1 MAWTFGET
9 WTPDEYD
16 LRGIV
21 GMDGNANWLLGVN
34 REEFLDRDDQTLVP
48 FLVVAD
54 EAFARVLTDMIAL
67 VRDTEP
73 GLEDVLL
80 IEVRAGDDDA
90 FISEGEIYPLL
101 ANLAFFVAAVDF
113 DGLKEFRE
121 AAKTI
126 ILSSPSPVFQGMKE
140 RLILPV
146 PKFSVPPGGWPD
158 DTVITGVM
166 DDGIAFAHERFRDDP
181 ASTRIY
187 GIWDQSLPFD
197 PLNPGFGSAFLRKE
211 DIDGQL
217 GKDED
222 HIYRDTGL
230 IDHRNRKH
238 KAAAWRRAHGTHV
251 LDVAAGFPMSDG
263 RTNRPILAVNLPT
276 AIIAQTLGRY
286 LDWYLFVGGY
296 LILRWARQIFDSG
309 APERRVVIN
318 ASFGHHSGPHDGTS
332 LFDQLFTVLAAIRP
346 QEPFHLVVP
355 AGNSHMSQCYAEVDM
370 SDGPIEFDWM
380 VLPNDMS
387 ASFFEAWLPV
397 GGPGHQL
404 VLKIVTPDGV
414 GHTIQDIPGDVVV
427 LRDQAGTAVGLAQ
440 SKRRFGRFTLRVD
453 IQPTDRFSPT
463 SRPVSPSG
471 RWHLT
476 FQPGEKSLEEPVHVW
491 NQRDESLYGYPRRAR
506 QSYFIHRDFVRT
518 DRLTREIRED
528 THSEQ
533 AALSDCPIKRRSMIN
548 AISTGVATF
557 TAGGYIGNSCEVARY
572 SAGGPKINAGA
583 MDKAPDLLMTS
594 EDSLALPGI
603 LAAGSRSGSVVW
615 MNGTSVAAPQLARRV
630 ANLVAAD
637 VLVTQAVIQTQTE
650 TLDPCPSKP
659 PNPLRGGWGRLERA
673 DPRRISRFGRLP

>member
-1 MAWTFGET
+1 MAWKFGET

-16 LRGIV
+16 LRDIV

-34 REEFLDRDDQTLVP
+34 REEFLEQDDQTLVP

-54 EAFARVLTDMIAL
+54 LAFARVLTDMIAL
-67 VRDTEP
+67 IRDGKP
-73 GLEDVLL
+73 GLEEVVLVE
-80 IEVRAGDDDA
+80 IRAGEDDA
-90 FISEGEIYPLL
+90 FISQGEIYPLL
-101 ANLAFFVAAVDF
+101 ANLAFFVAATTF
-113 DGLKEFRE
+113 DGLRAFRD
-121 AAKTI
+121 ADKSI

-146 PKFSVPPGGWPD
+146 PKFAEPPGGWPD

-166 DDGIAFAHERFRDDP
+166 DDGIAFAHDRFRDGP

-197 PLNPGFGSAFLRKE
+197 PLNPSFGTAFLRKQ

-217 GKDED
+217 GKNED
-222 HIYRDTGL
+222 QIYRDTGL

-251 LDVAAGFPMSDG
+251 LDLAAGFPMSDG
-263 RTNRPILAVNLPT
+263 RMDRPILAVNLPT
-276 AIIAQTLGRY
+276 VIVAQTLGRY
-286 LDWYLFVGGY
+286 LDWYLFIGGY
-296 LILRWARQIFDSG
+296 LILRWARQIFDAG

-332 LFDQLFTVLAAIRP
+332 LFDQLFSVLATIRP

-355 AGNSHMSQCYAEVDM
+355 AGNSHLSQCYAEVDVR
-370 SDGPIEFDWM
+370 DGPVAFDWM

-387 ASFFEAWLPV
+387 TSFFEAWLPF

-404 VLKIVTPDGV
+404 VLKIITPDGV
-414 GHTIQDIPGDVVV
+414 AHTIRDIPGDSVV
-427 LRDQAGTAVGLAQ
+427 LRDQNGTAVGLAQ
-440 SKRRFGRFTLRVD
+440 AKRRFGRFTLRVD

-463 SRPVSPSG
+463 FRPVAPSG
-471 RWHLT
+471 RWNLR
-476 FQPGEKSLEEPVHVW
+476 FEPGEKPLEEPVHVW
-491 NQRDESLYGYPRRAR
+491 NQRDDSLYGYPRRAR
-506 QSYFIHRDFVRT
+506 QSYFLHPDFVRV
-518 DRLTREIRED
+518 DRMSREIRED
-528 THSEQ
+528 DHPEQ
-533 AALSDCPIKRRSMIN
+533 VLFSDCPIKRRSMVN

-557 TAGGYIGNSCEVARY
+557 TAGGYIGNRCEVARY
-572 SAGGPKINAGA
+572 SAGGPKINAA
-583 MDKAPDLLMTS
+583 LTDKAPDLLMAS
-594 EDSLALPGI
+594 EDSLALPGV

-615 MNGTSVAAPQLARRV
+615 MNGTSVAAPQLTRRV
-630 ANLVAAD
+630 ADLVAAD
-637 VLVTQAVIQTQTE
+637 LPVSQAVIKTQAE

-659 PNPLRGGWGRLERA
+659 PNPHRGGWGRLARA
-673 DPRRISRFGRLP
+673 DPRRVSRF